1 MMPAGKYISRS
12 DKTLRV
18 KSVTTCIPF
27 DTIQSEEWEQLNTN
41 NTYWG
46 EESPVHLHHCPQGNV
61 KASSE

>member
-46 EESPVHLHHCPQGNV
+46 EGNHLCICIIVRKGM
-61 KASSE
+61 